1 MEPSKALVK
10 AVELNMKPAT
20 APQKRFFFCGCKNMK
35 SDFVSSLSFWGNL
48 FGGSY
53 EWHYAFTLFGIKY
66 SSFCNHI
73 CPGLN
78 CKCQEV

>member
-20 APQKRFFFCGCKNMK
+20 APQKRFFCGCKNMK

-48 FGGSY
+48 FGDLMNGIMRL
-53 EWHYAFTLFGIKY
+53 HYLA
-66 SSFCNHI
+66 
-73 CPGLN
+73 
-78 CKCQEV
+78 